1 MTVAPR
7 KALGT
12 YSRLTRERQIE
23 IEVIVKETIE
33 DYDLVQYPQSIQR
46 AAEAMGVTLTP
57 YSSLDVSHRDIARVA
72 SDDAF
77 SITTPDMTT
86 ATIAFEDC
94 AGSMHGRLRFNGGHE
109 LGHIVLEHAE
119 DDPNRE
125 AEADYFSGYFLA
137 PHPLVM
143 KISQGA
149 SIAER
154 FGISGSCA
162 QFARDQA
169 ADRYREGGPWLPH
182 ERWIFDHVVWKG
194 GGLLERP

>member
-1 MTVAPR
+1 MIVAPR

-12 YSRLTRERQIE
+12 YSRLTRRRQIE
-23 IEVIVKETIE
+23 IEIIVKEIIE

-46 AAEAMGVTLTP
+46 AAAAMGVTLTP
-57 YSSLDVSHRDIARVA
+57 YSSLDASHRDIARAA

-77 SITTPDMTT
+77 NVTTQDMMT
-86 ATIAFEDC
+86 ATIAFEDA
-94 AGSMHGRLRFNGGHE
+94 AGSMFERARFSGGHE

-119 DDPNRE
+119 DDPNKE

-143 KISQGA
+143 KTPSGV
-149 SIAER
+149 SVAEK
-154 FGISGSCA
+154 FGISASCA

-182 ERWIFDHVVWKG
+182 ERWILDHAVWKG